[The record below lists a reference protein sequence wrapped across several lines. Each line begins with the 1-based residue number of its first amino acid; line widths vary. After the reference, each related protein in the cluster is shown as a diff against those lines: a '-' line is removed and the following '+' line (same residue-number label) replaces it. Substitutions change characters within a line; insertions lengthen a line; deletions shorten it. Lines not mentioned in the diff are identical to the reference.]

1 MDRVTE
7 ERIVAIIDHAITD
20 VANTRPSASEVVDV
34 LLDLRLRVLELAVFD
49 WIEDQ
54 DPAADGEHAPRSGFV
69 GLMKR
74 QS

>member
-1 MDRVTE
+1 VETAVE
-7 ERIVAIIDHAITD
+7 ERLVAIIDRALSD
-20 VANTRPSASEVVDV
+20 VVHTHPVSTEVVDV

-49 WIEDQ
+49 WIESVEGLD
-54 DPAADGEHAPRSGFV
+54 DETRPKRAGFA